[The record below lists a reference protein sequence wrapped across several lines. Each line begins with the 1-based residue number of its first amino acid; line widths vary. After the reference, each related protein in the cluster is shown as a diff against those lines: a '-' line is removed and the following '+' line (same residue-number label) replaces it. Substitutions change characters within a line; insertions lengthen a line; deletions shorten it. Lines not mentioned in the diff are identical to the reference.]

1 MRWSIQIN
9 HEKESTMT
17 TNTTATSNDSLI
29 ASMPTKSYTMASVAA
44 LIIGSAAY
52 ATGLFNAE
60 MALNEKGYYLIVLL
74 YGLFS
79 MVSLQKAVRDERE
92 GIKTTKMY
100 TRLCWLSSVIAIS
113 LLTVGLYNAELLLS
127 EKGFYA
133 MAYTLSL
140 FAVVVMQKN
149 IRDSSMSDVVDEL
162 VNQPVL
168 HEE

>member
-1 MRWSIQIN
+1 
-9 HEKESTMT
+9 MT
-17 TNTTATSNDSLI
+17 TNTAVTSSDTVN
-29 ASMPTKSYTMASVAA
+29 ASKPTKSYTLASIAA
-44 LIIGSAAY
+44 LVIGSAAY
-52 ATGLFNAE
+52 GIGLFNAE

-92 GIKTTKMY
+92 GIKTSNMY
-100 TRLCWLSSVIAIS
+100 TRLCWLSSAIAIA
-113 LLTVGLYNAELLLS
+113 LLTVGLYNAEMLLS

-149 IRDSSMSDVVDEL
+149 IRDSQQSETPPEL
-162 VNQPVL
+162 EDRQNVS
-168 HEE
+168 EA

>member
-1 MRWSIQIN
+1 
-9 HEKESTMT
+9 MT
-17 TNTTATSNDSLI
+17 TNIATTSNDNAN
-29 ASMPTKSYTMASVAA
+29 ASMPTKSYTLASVAA
-44 LIIGSAAY
+44 LVIGSAAY
-52 ATGLFNAE
+52 ATGLFNAQ

-92 GIKTTKMY
+92 GIKTSKMY
-100 TRLCWLSSVIAIS
+100 TRLCWLSSTIAIS

-149 IRDSSMSDVVDEL
+149 IRDSNMGEVVDES
-162 VNQPVL
+162 VNQQNT
-168 HEE
+168 HGE